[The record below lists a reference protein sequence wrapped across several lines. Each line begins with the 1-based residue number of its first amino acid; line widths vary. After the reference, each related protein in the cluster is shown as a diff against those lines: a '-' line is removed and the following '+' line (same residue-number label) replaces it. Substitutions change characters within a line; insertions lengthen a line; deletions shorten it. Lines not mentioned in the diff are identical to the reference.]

1 MLNDKELSQGKEQD
15 GTISESV
22 KPQEEDS
29 AELTVEELDGVS
41 GGLIGL
47 LIPATKTA
55 PSVSEV
61 NGDIKSIF
69 QGNLNSK
76 GK

>member
-1 MLNDKELSQGKEQD
+1 MLNNKELSNGKEQD
-15 GTISESV
+15 RTISDSV
-22 KPQEEDS
+22 KPQVEDS

-47 LIPATKTA
+47 LIPATNTG

>member
-15 GTISESV
+15 ENISDSV
-22 KPQEEDS
+22 KPQVDES
-29 AELTVEELDGVS
+29 AELTVEELDEVS

-47 LIPATKTA
+47 LIPATNTA

-61 NGDIKSIF
+61 NGDIKNIF
-69 QGNLNSK
+69 QGNFNSK

>member
-1 MLNDKELSQGKEQD
+1 MLNGKELSQGKEQD
-15 GTISESV
+15 QTISDSV
-22 KPQEEDS
+22 KPQVEDS

-47 LIPATKTA
+47 LIPATNAA

-61 NGDIKSIF
+61 NGDIKSNI